1 VTRDEALEW
10 AAAARTERAEL
21 VADLGSGRLTL
32 SGAFD
37 RVHHDGHVASMR
49 VLPVLE
55 AVPGTSKIATRR
67 ALAEMG
73 VDERSPMIEVDAAA
87 MVERFGSPL

>member
-1 VTRDEALEW
+1 VTHDEALAW
-10 AAAARTERAEL
+10 AAAARLERGEL
-21 VADLGSGRLTL
+21 LEALSTGRLTL

-37 RVHHDGHVASMR
+37 RVHHDDHVASMR

-55 AVPGTSKIATRR
+55 AVPGASKIATRR

-73 VDERSPMIEVDAAA
+73 VDERAPLVELDAAA
-87 MVERFGSPL
+87 MVERFGSPV

>member
-1 VTRDEALEW
+1 L
-10 AAAARTERAEL
+10 ERAEL
-21 VADLGSGRLTL
+21 LEELGSGRLTL

-37 RVHHDGHVASMR
+37 RVHQDDHVASMR

-55 AVPGTSKIATRR
+55 AVPGASKIATRR

-73 VDERSPMIEVDAAA
+73 VDERAPLVELDVAE
-87 MVERFGSPL
+87 MVERFGSPV

>member
-1 VTRDEALEW
+1 VTHDEALAW
-10 AAAARTERAEL
+10 AAAARLERAEL
-21 VADLGSGRLTL
+21 LDQLASGRLTL

-37 RVHHDGHVASMR
+37 RVHHDDHVASMR

-55 AVPGTSKIATRR
+55 AVPGASKIATRR

-73 VDERSPMIEVDAAA
+73 VDERSPMVEVDAVA
-87 MVERFGSPL
+87 MVERFGVPA